1 MNVLTKTIVENILG
15 TKINDLSLYQRA
27 FTHKSKVKEDPSQK
41 SFETLEFIGDSVLG
55 FIVTKFLFDRFEDR
69 QEGFLTKARTK
80 LVRHET
86 LSQISKK
93 LGLYRF
99 VQMDAKG
106 MANGWFMNP
115 KILEAVFEAL
125 VGALY
130 LDLGLLHAK
139 EFVLRVYNNPQLVN
153 LSIIYNDDNWKDH
166 LMKYCQTNNFELPDY
181 RMQSH
186 FDGDFHIE
194 AYVQG
199 TRVGSGYAKSK
210 KQAEQNAAKAFFYP
224 HGGLKMTHENVV

>member
-1 MNVLTKTIVENILG
+1 
-15 TKINDLSLYQRA
+15 
-27 FTHKSKVKEDPSQK
+27 
-41 SFETLEFIGDSVLG
+41 
-55 FIVTKFLFDRFEDR
+55 
-69 QEGFLTKARTK
+69 
-80 LVRHET
+80 
-86 LSQISKK
+86 
-93 LGLYRF
+93 
-99 VQMDAKG
+99 
-106 MANGWFMNP
+106 
-115 KILEAVFEAL
+115 

-186 FDGDFHIE
+186 IDGVFHIE

-224 HGGLKMTHENVV
+224 HGGLKMTHENVVTCTRT